1 MSTRFLSVR
10 RWIAAS
16 LIGLTAGVSGQA
28 VAQTNYP
35 TQPIRLIVS
44 FAAGGPTDTF
54 ARLVAARL
62 SDSLG
67 QPVVVE
73 NRPGGGSN
81 IGSAFVAR
89 SKPDGYTLL
98 LGTVANTTNM
108 GVYDNMGYDTIK
120 DFEHITQIMS
130 SPSLLV
136 VSNNLPVKTLQE
148 LVAYA
153 KANPGKLSFASSG
166 AGGMNHHAGEL
177 LKLRA
182 GLDMVHIPYK
192 GAAPALNDVMS
203 GRVDLGFK
211 TASGVMPAVLAG
223 NVRAIAVAGHQRL
236 PLLPDV
242 PTVAEAGMPGLE
254 VDSWNGLFAPAGTPP
269 EIVRKLADQTIAILR
284 TQEIADRFA
293 AISATPVGSTP
304 EEFSAYVKSEVEKW
318 GGVAREANVKI
329 N

>member
-1 MSTRFLSVR
+1 MNTLFC
-10 RWIAAS
+10 S
-16 LIGLTAGVSGQA
+16 LKRTVTATIFSLGAVFSSQA
-28 VAQTNYP
+28 VSQTDYP
-35 TQPIRLIVS
+35 TQPIRLVVS

-62 SDSLG
+62 SEKLG

-73 NRPGGGSN
+73 NKPGGGSN

-108 GVYDNMGYDTIK
+108 GVYDNMGYDTVK

-130 SPSLLV
+130 SPSILV
-136 VSNNLPVKTLQE
+136 VNKDMPVKTLQE
-148 LVAYA
+148 LIAYA
-153 KANPGKLSFASSG
+153 KANPGKLSYASSG
-166 AGGMNHHAGEL
+166 AGGMQHHAGEM

-182 GLDMVHIPYK
+182 GIDVLHIPYK

-203 GRVDLGFK
+203 GTVNMGFK
-211 TASGVMPAVLAG
+211 TASGVMPSVLAG
-223 NVRAIAVAGHQRL
+223 NVRPIAIAGTARL
-236 PLLPDV
+236 KQLPDI
-242 PTVAEAGMPGLE
+242 PTMAEAGMPGLE

-269 EIVRKLADQTIAILR
+269 EIIKKLATVTIEILK
-284 TQEIADRFA
+284 TPEIGERFA
-293 AISATPVGSTP
+293 AISAIPVGSTP
-304 EEFSAYVKSEVEKW
+304 EDFSAYVRAEVDKW
-318 GGVAREANVKI
+318 GKVAREANVKI